1 MDVTRRDAA
10 VCSTTMPE
18 PDGSELTGKPDRV
31 HRLVVVA
38 VCAAIIA
45 ALAGGIIMLVDVLG
59 SDDHSPAAQ
68 HARKR
73 EPGGAGAAGSN
84 QTAGP
89 EAEPPRKIIK
99 LADHPLVT
107 TPGLGL
113 PNNACRLPEWDNS
126 QATAKRFFR
135 AATRCLDR
143 AWEPV
148 LRELGLP
155 FTPPRLY
162 FPEGQSFASDCGT
175 IEVGIQTAAY
185 YCEGELFLPFA
196 GLQLDQYQDNP
207 GVYLALIAHEYGHHV
222 QELAGIMDAAWR
234 QIYQAGEGTARA
246 QEISRRKELQ
256 AQCFSGLFLGSHVD
270 RGGSIDR
277 QMYDRAWHDQ
287 ETRGDDT
294 SGGHDHGS
302 NENYAKW
309 WRKGALDNR
318 LTDCNTFKAPASEVS

>member
-1 MDVTRRDAA
+1 
-10 VCSTTMPE
+10 MPE
-18 PDGSELTGKPDRV
+18 GGGSELAGKRDRV

-45 ALAGGIIMLVDVLG
+45 ALAGGVVVLVDVLG
-59 SDDHSPAAQ
+59 SDEPAPTSQ
-68 HARKR
+68 HARDQDS
-73 EPGGAGAAGSN
+73 GGAGGAAGATRAPSESN
-84 QTAGP
+84 GKAPQ
-89 EAEPPRKIIK
+89 KVIK

-107 TPGLGL
+107 KTGVVL
-113 PNNACRLPEWDNS
+113 PNNACELPEWVNS
-126 QATAKRFFR
+126 NKAAKRFFR
-135 AATRCLDR
+135 AATHCLDR

-148 LRELGLP
+148 LRELNLP

-162 FPEGQSFASDCGT
+162 FPEGSSFQSDCGT
-175 IEVGIQTAAY
+175 IDVGIQTAAY

-234 QIYQAGEGTARA
+234 QIYQAGEGTPRA
-246 QEISRRKELQ
+246 QEVSRRKELQ

-277 QMYDRAWHDQ
+277 QMYSRAWHDQ

-302 NENYAKW
+302 NANYAKW

-318 LTDCNTFKAPASEVS
+318 LSDCNTFAASADEVS